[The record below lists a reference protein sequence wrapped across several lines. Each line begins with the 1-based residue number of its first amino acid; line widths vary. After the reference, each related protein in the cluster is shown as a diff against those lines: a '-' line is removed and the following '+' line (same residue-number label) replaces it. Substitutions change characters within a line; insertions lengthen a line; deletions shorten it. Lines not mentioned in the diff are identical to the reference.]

1 MYKGPQRKFKRRS
14 LKQRR
19 QSKSLSEYGLQLQ
32 EKQKLR
38 KLYGIRE
45 KKLKRYFKESSQ
57 KGGNFLSEFVKLLEA
72 RLDNVVF
79 RLGFAV
85 TRAQARQLVN
95 HGHILVNQKKV
106 SIPSFQVKTGD
117 VISISPRSQDLPLFK
132 HLKTSLKSHKVP
144 SWLKLNLDALEGK
157 VVTNPCFE
165 DFQEPVDIPLVVEY
179 YSR

>member
-1 MYKGPQRKFKRRS
+1 MYKGPQRKFKRRTP
-14 LKQRR
+14 KRR
-19 QSKSLSEYGLQLQ
+19 RGSSLSEYGLQLQ

-45 KKLKRYFKESSQ
+45 KKLKRYFRQASHKR
-57 KGGNFLSEFVKLLEA
+57 GNLVSEFVRLLEG

-85 TRAQARQLVN
+85 SRAQARQLVN

-106 SIPSFQVKTGD
+106 NIPSFEVKTGD
-117 VISISPRSQDLPLFK
+117 VVSIAPRSKDLPLFK
-132 HLKTSLKSHKVP
+132 HLKTSLKSRKVP
-144 SWLKLNLDALEGK
+144 SWLKLKLDALEGK
-157 VVTNPCFE
+157 VVTDPCFE
-165 DFQEPVDIPLVVEY
+165 DFQEPVDISLVVEY